1 VNAPTKRTVKGMTG
15 KRPTTRKP
23 GKRYSLHASEGASPS
38 TSTSYQLQE
47 GSHTDSISYRAITP
61 QLTLPPIVAH
71 GFEDSYQPAMY
82 TPPDPFRP
90 SSSSSVSSPASPQ
103 MQIPT
108 THVVQTPDLGLQAL
122 FLGDGLESQA
132 VREQSA
138 NEVLSPLTDW
148 FELWKA
154 LPWVPP
160 LSAVDAQA
168 ALELEMMFLSGGT
181 ELPSFPPQDE

>member
-1 VNAPTKRTVKGMTG
+1 MTG

-38 TSTSYQLQE
+38 TSTSYQFQE
-47 GSHTDSISYRAITP
+47 GSHTDFIYRAITP
-61 QLTLPPIVAH
+61 QLTPPPIVAH

-108 THVVQTPDLGLQAL
+108 THVVQTPDLGLQAH
-122 FLGDGLESQA
+122 FLGESQA

-154 LPWVPP
+154 LPWVSP
-160 LSAVDAQA
+160 VDAQA
-168 ALELEMMFLSGGT
+168 ALELEMMFSSGGT

>member
-1 VNAPTKRTVKGMTG
+1 VTAPTKRTVKGMTG

-23 GKRYSLHASEGASPS
+23 SKRASPS
-38 TSTSYQLQE
+38 TSTSESYQRQE
-47 GSHTDSISYRAITP
+47 GSHTDSIYRGITP
-61 QLTLPPIVAH
+61 QLISPPIVAR
-71 GFEDSYQPAMY
+71 GFEDSYQSAMY
-82 TPPDPFRP
+82 TPPDHFRP
-90 SSSSSVSSPASPQ
+90 SSSSSSVSSPASPQ

-122 FLGDGLESQA
+122 FLGESQA

-148 FELWKA
+148 FDLRHS
-154 LPWVPP
+154 LPWVSPP
-160 LSAVDAQA
+160 SAVDAQA